1 MHTQLP
7 CMARLDMLQPL
18 NPARVRAGERVV
30 PREQGPADGR
40 LPGLPGRGGGRLAR
54 DYAAGAAAVAAAA
67 SSASAAARRSA
78 RKQGQGRGQ
87 GDGRPRQAQ
96 MISTLELACM
106 PWYMRA
112 VTPKMMA
119 VMHGRSRSLQYW
131 CQRRITTL
139 AAHFIVPSAQR
150 HMAAILVER
159 LNPAC
164 LFRLAALCAGKPPS
178 AGKPPAGK
186 AGKPGGKAGS
196 AAEAPLPGEAA
207 GPPRACVGELE
218 AAAALWAQ
226 RWAEHA
232 EPLTCAAAVLAPG
245 RPALLS
251 RCVRC
256 CGARA

>member
-1 MHTQLP
+1 
-7 CMARLDMLQPL
+7 
-18 NPARVRAGERVV
+18 
-30 PREQGPADGR
+30 
-40 LPGLPGRGGGRLAR
+40 
-54 DYAAGAAAVAAAA
+54 
-67 SSASAAARRSA
+67 
-78 RKQGQGRGQ
+78 
-87 GDGRPRQAQ
+87 

-218 AAAALWAQ
+218 AAAALWAPDLRSSGAGPWEAGVVEQMCSVLWRACVTSQPSAQ
-226 RWAEHA
+226 RIS
-232 EPLTCAAAVLAPG
+232 PYV
-245 RPALLS
+245 PAS
-251 RCVRC
+251 THGTR
-256 CGARA
+256 